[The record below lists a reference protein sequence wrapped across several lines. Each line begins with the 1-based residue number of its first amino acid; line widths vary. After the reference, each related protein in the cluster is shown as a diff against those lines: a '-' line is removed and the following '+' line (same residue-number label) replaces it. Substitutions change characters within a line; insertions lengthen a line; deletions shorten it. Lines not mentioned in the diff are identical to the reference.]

1 MPPEQIVDQIG
12 ARHVEITDKATYHK
26 SGTRKIGSE
35 YLGRMSTEPSLLID
49 LAGVARL
56 AGVQRPAASMWRSRF
71 ASAADPFPRAVSE
84 KSGRPQ
90 FEAKQVAEWLVRTGH
105 GNNPEAREDAAAAAA
120 PADFSFADPNAVA
133 ELEALITLYSQTD
146 DLGELTHSQIEDAAA
161 EADPLDDMLQAE
173 ISAHVRRGAPWLE
186 YSMHLI
192 DAAYSPSAALAL
204 VTRRHAV
211 SHRAAGSAGPLVAD
225 AIALVVDATLALVG
239 DGAAVTLD
247 AGDATLSS
255 TLARKLGDDAS
266 IALPAEPDARRVR
279 RQLRVEGH
287 WLADTEEPA
296 TRSVAVARVP
306 SERGDDV
313 AEMLRAVDDVSL
325 SLRDSDAAVVIGPA
339 RALVDPLV
347 PTDERAR
354 ADILR
359 SGRVRGIARLSAGL
373 VDSATRESLA
383 LWVLGEPVDEVT
395 LAERLTAVADLTA
408 IPLTLATRADLVS
421 DLIAGMGSGR
431 DLRAHQFRF
440 ARFVRTTSLQAR
452 TGSLVASATRKPVPA
467 TTDAA
472 EIPAL
477 LDIAAAAVRNDIAPV
492 EIIPDAHDVPRAT
505 SVPELIN
512 ARHLRRIQGTRLDP
526 DRLGSEGLIVVTSSD
541 LDHPATIGR
550 TRIDQLAFATQHPS
564 AQLTRPGD
572 VIFRTSPT
580 AAAWVDTDGSKV
592 VAYPARVLRI
602 TPGDP
607 GGLVPE
613 VIAADITGA
622 TAGPGAWKRWM
633 LRRVAPHTIAPLRQA
648 HADIATAREDLEAR
662 AARLTEYAAL
672 IVAGATSGAVILID
686 TNHAAD
692 AASTQ

>member
-1 MPPEQIVDQIG
+1 
-12 ARHVEITDKATYHK
+12 
-26 SGTRKIGSE
+26 
-35 YLGRMSTEPSLLID
+35 MSTAPSLLID

-56 AGVQRPAASMWRSRF
+56 AGVQRPVASMWRSRF
-71 ASAADPFPRAVSE
+71 ASTSDPFPEPSGE
-84 KSGRPQ
+84 MGGRPQ
-90 FEAKQVAEWLVRTGH
+90 FEAKQVADWLVRTGH

-120 PADFSFADPNAVA
+120 PADFSFADSSAVA
-133 ELEALITLYSQTD
+133 ELESLITLHSQTD
-146 DLGELTHSQIEDAAA
+146 DLGELTHSQIEEAAA
-161 EADPLDDMLQAE
+161 EVDPLDGMLQAE

-186 YSMHLI
+186 YSAHLI

-239 DGAAVTLD
+239 DGDAVTLD

-255 TLARKLGDDAS
+255 MLARKFGDDVS
-266 IALPAEPDARRVR
+266 IVLPAGTHSRRVR
-279 RQLRVEGH
+279 RQLLVDGH
-287 WLADTEEPA
+287 WLADAEEHL
-296 TRSVAVARVP
+296 TRSVVVARIP
-306 SERGDDV
+306 SDRGDDV
-313 AEMLRAVDDVSL
+313 AGMLRAVDEVSL
-325 SLRDSDAAVVIGPA
+325 SLRDPDAAVVIGPA
-339 RALVDPLV
+339 RALVDPLT

-354 ADILR
+354 AEILR
-359 SGRVRGIARLSAGL
+359 SGRIRGIARLSAGM
-373 VDSATRESLA
+373 VESATRESLA
-383 LWVLGEPVDEVT
+383 LWVFGEPVGEVT
-395 LAERLTAVADLTA
+395 PAQRLTAVADLTA
-408 IPLTLATRADLVS
+408 IPLTPAARADLVS
-421 DLIAGMGSGR
+421 DMIAGMGSGR

-440 ARFVRTTSLQAR
+440 ATFVRTTSLQAR
-452 TGSLVASATRKPVPA
+452 SGSLVASATPKPVPA
-467 TTDAA
+467 TTDATHL
-472 EIPAL
+472 PAL
-477 LDIAAAAVRNDIAPV
+477 LDIAADTVRDDIAPI
-492 EIIPDAHDVPRAT
+492 EIATDAHDVPRAT

-526 DRLGSEGLIVVTSSD
+526 NLLGSEGLIVVTSSD
-541 LDHPATIGR
+541 LDNPATIGR
-550 TRIDQLAFATQHPS
+550 TRVDQLTLATQHPN

-602 TPGDP
+602 TVGDP

-648 HADIATAREDLEAR
+648 LADIAAAREDLEAR
-662 AARLTEYAAL
+662 AARLSDYSAL
-672 IVAGATSGAVILID
+672 IVAGATSGAVTMID
-686 TNHAAD
+686 SNHAAD